1 MILDGGE
8 SRDDIDGGDGDR
20 DVDNDDDGQWC
31 ELEMILGVRELSD
44 RLGIMDNGYDGGRE
58 ELWDN
63 DDDDNMG
70 VFVSF
75 FDF

>member
-8 SRDDIDGGDGDR
+8 SRDDTDGGDGDR

-58 ELWDN
+58 ESWDN

-70 VFVSF
+70 VSASLS
-75 FDF
+75 DL